1 MNDYIYLITGIAIGF
16 IIGSL
21 LIKNKF
27 RKLEKDQEGLLAEV
41 KLQAAELKSQKIN
54 EAEQEIK
61 ELKADAKKS
70 FDENLARHELE
81 RQGLKEEREGLKSE
95 RQGVETILTS
105 TQDRLDQL
113 EERQQN
119 VDQKSQLLSQQ
130 EEILIKR
137 ESDLASITVEEAKA
151 QILEKAEEQAKDQ
164 CAHLYKQ
171 ALKEM
176 KSQASEE
183 GREILLSAM
192 QRYSAECASDRTTT
206 TLYLPSDEIKG
217 RIIGRDGRN
226 IRTLES
232 LTGANIII
240 DDTPETVVISCFNS
254 YRREM
259 ARIALE
265 QLIDDGR
272 IHPNRIHEV
281 ISSVTEQMDRDLERS
296 ATYLCE
302 ELNIGIVTTK
312 IYRQLGMLKYRFNAF
327 QNLMQFS
334 REVSCLMGTIA
345 AEMGMDVR
353 MAKRIGLLHAIGQ
366 SFDESAENNSAQMGA
381 DFLRREGEDETL
393 CTAVVNY
400 KDTYTLSNGMD
411 RLLHVAVQV
420 SKNRPGTADEAMDS
434 YVHRLHQIELMMK
447 NMDEISECIVMQ
459 AGREVLVSVR
469 PEKVKDSDMPILAR
483 EIAEKIEQE
492 MTLPGAVQL
501 ILSRDL
507 RVEAIA
513 QP

>member
-1 MNDYIYLITGIAIGF
+1 MNDYIYLITGVIIGF

-21 LIKNKF
+21 LIKSKF
-27 RKLEKDQEGLLAEV
+27 RKLEKDQEALLAEA
-41 KLQAAELKSQKIN
+41 KLQAAELKSQRIK
-54 EAEQEIK
+54 EAEEEIQ
-61 ELKADAKKS
+61 ELKLQAKSS
-70 FDENLARHELE
+70 FDENIKKHEA
-81 RQGLKEEREGLKSE
+81 ERESLKSE
-95 RQGVETILTS
+95 REKIESLLTS

-113 EERQQN
+113 DEKQDELN
-119 VDQKSQLLSQQ
+119 QKSQIINQQ
-130 EEILIKR
+130 EEALSQR
-137 ESDLASITVEEAKA
+137 EAELASLTVEEAKN
-151 QILEKAEEQAKDQ
+151 QIVQKAEEQSKDQ
-164 CAHLYKQ
+164 CARIYKQ
-171 ALKEM
+171 NLKEM
-176 KSQASEE
+176 KSQASEDA
-183 GREILLSAM
+183 RDILLSAM

-206 TLYLPSDEIKG
+206 TVYLPSDEIKG

-259 ARIALE
+259 ARITLE

-281 ISSVTEQMDRDLERS
+281 ISSVTDQMDRDLERS

-302 ELNIGIVTTK
+302 ELNIGVVSTK

-345 AEMGMDVR
+345 AEIGLDVR
-353 MAKRIGLLHAIGQ
+353 QAKRLGLLHAIGQ

-381 DFLRREGEDETL
+381 DFLRREGEDEEL
-393 CTAVVNY
+393 CVAIENY

-411 RLLHVAVQV
+411 RLLHVAVQL

-434 YVHRLHQIELMMK
+434 YVNRLHQIEFIMK
-447 NMDEISECIVMQ
+447 NMDEVSECVVMQ
-459 AGREVLVSVR
+459 AGREVLVSIR
-469 PEKVKDSDMPILAR
+469 PEKVKDNDMPMLAQD
-483 EIAEKIEQE
+483 IAEKIQQE

-507 RVEAIA
+507 RVEATA